1 MKAKEKTG
9 LMAIPAQLSIGNDRL
24 SHAYIASGA
33 LADALAM
40 AVVCSGTGASRP
52 CMNCKHCGKASRR
65 IHPDI
70 AFIDKYPD
78 KQIINVDQ
86 IRELKQDAFIIPIES
101 EKKAYI
107 INNADLMNASAQN
120 AFLQIL
126 EEPPSHSVFIL
137 STENPTM
144 LLPTVRSRCVPLTA
158 SPSREAPDT
167 LSGEMADEF
176 FSALEKGNV
185 PLAAFMFRLEKLD
198 KAQFAGFIEAAR
210 GRAITKLRDAS
221 TGESA
226 IHQKILAKAEE
237 TLIKAGEMLDLNVNT
252 GHISGLICAS
262 LMHAAESQEKV
273 GH

>member
-1 MKAKEKTG
+1 MKEKENTG
-9 LMAIPAQLSIGNDRL
+9 SIAAPPQLSIGNDRL
-24 SHAYIASGA
+24 SHAYIVSGA

-40 AVVCSGTGASRP
+40 AVVCSGHGTSRP
-52 CMNCKHCGKASRR
+52 CMNCKHCNKASRR

-101 EKKAYI
+101 EKKAYV

-126 EEPPSHSVFIL
+126 EEPPAHAVFIL
-137 STENPTM
+137 NTENPAM
-144 LLPTVRSRCVPLTA
+144 LLPTVQSRCATLA
-158 SPSREAPDT
+158 ALPSREAADAF
-167 LSGEMADEF
+167 SGEMADEF

-185 PLAAFMFRLEKLD
+185 RLTAFMFRLEKLD
-198 KAQFAGFIEAAR
+198 KYQFEGFIEAAR
-210 GRAITKLRDAS
+210 SRAISKLREAS
-221 TGESA
+221 TGKSA
-226 IHQKILAKAEE
+226 IPRKTLAKAEKI
-237 TLIKAGEMLDLNVNT
+237 LIKAGEMLDLNVNA

-262 LMHAAESQEKV
+262 LMHTEERQ
-273 GH
+273 